1 MKSSIIIF
9 IYVLLA
15 IFLTISDWLEK
26 NNVFRL
32 PSGTKHIV
40 LLILVLI
47 AFLIGGKGF
56 KIHRK
61 YFLLIVTIC
70 IYLVTNIIFLNKL
83 NLNYFLGI
91 LFTFLFVIVFL
102 ISSNIETT
110 EGVVIKIF
118 DRLILFIFI
127 LSIIPITE
135 GLILGTSLRWIPGA
149 FREVGALGASM
160 NIGTILSLGLF
171 IITRKK
177 KYLYF
182 AIFFSFGVFLTT
194 LKKSIITNLVCWL
207 LYTYK
212 FSNSK
217 NRRNALILLFISTL
231 ALLPIIGN
239 ELIGN
244 VGENIDYFNAVGSS
258 DHVRIGMYLA
268 SFRIAMDFFPF
279 GSGMGTFASLP
290 SIFDGYSDLYY
301 KYDVANIG
309 SNSPSD
315 VALGAH
321 TLFDTFWP
329 HIIAEL
335 GFIGTLIYLIIWF
348 FPLRFAW
355 KSLRKFKTDFKIGIS
370 YYIILV
376 IFMMFNEGFTLYTPE
391 IPSFILFHS
400 GISGLC
406 YYHLS
411 KSK

>member
-1 MKSSIIIF
+1 
-9 IYVLLA
+9 
-15 IFLTISDWLEK
+15 
-26 NNVFRL
+26 
-32 PSGTKHIV
+32 
-40 LLILVLI
+40 
-47 AFLIGGKGF
+47 
-56 KIHRK
+56 
-61 YFLLIVTIC
+61 
-70 IYLVTNIIFLNKL
+70 
-83 NLNYFLGI
+83 
-91 LFTFLFVIVFL
+91 
-102 ISSNIETT
+102 
-110 EGVVIKIF
+110 
-118 DRLILFIFI
+118 
-127 LSIIPITE
+127 
-135 GLILGTSLRWIPGA
+135 
-149 FREVGALGASM
+149 
-160 NIGTILSLGLF
+160 
-171 IITRKK
+171 
-177 KYLYF
+177 
-182 AIFFSFGVFLTT
+182 
-194 LKKSIITNLVCWL
+194 
-207 LYTYK
+207 
-212 FSNSK
+212 
-217 NRRNALILLFISTL
+217 LILLFISTL